1 MKKKL
6 LVKLIVVA
14 LLIALLVVLSSF
26 KDNVAVCEFFAT
38 TFARAWIFVFGNILG
53 WIPISFYE
61 MLLIAVFVSIVFT
74 LVLIIYDICKGK
86 WMKLASLVLTCAI
99 VVLSFINIYTSTASF
114 SYNRESLP
122 KEIYTEVKVDE
133 VQYQDVLSMA
143 TIVVDK
149 LNAAY
154 EQTDHD
160 EEGNIVYPF
169 TFAELNSRLKEEYKK
184 LPDDYFSS
192 FTPTGKKITNNSI
205 MNELALSGVFFAPFG
220 EPNVAY
226 SKMDIHLPF
235 TLAHEMAHSKGVMR
249 ENEANLV
256 AYYVLLT
263 SDDPYLHYSALASA
277 MNSCLRM
284 VIRYPNSLP
293 DYNNLMKTVNS
304 GIRKELSNASKEIS
318 QYKLLGNIGN
328 YFNDLYLKLQNQG
341 GTPSY
346 QKPPVVN
353 VTPELD
359 DYGRPIVKIKK
370 FSDVEYMLIHL
381 YYMDLL

>member
-86 WMKLASLVLTCAI
+86 WMKLASMVLTCAI

-154 EQTDHD
+154 EQTEHD

-192 FTPTGKKITNNSI
+192 FTPTGKKITNNRNQLRKNRS
-205 MNELALSGVFFAPFG
+205 NGYFAVP
-220 EPNVAY
+220 PN
-226 SKMDIHLPF
+226 F
-235 TLAHEMAHSKGVMR
+235 
-249 ENEANLV
+249 
-256 AYYVLLT
+256 
-263 SDDPYLHYSALASA
+263 
-277 MNSCLRM
+277 
-284 VIRYPNSLP
+284 
-293 DYNNLMKTVNS
+293 
-304 GIRKELSNASKEIS
+304 
-318 QYKLLGNIGN
+318 
-328 YFNDLYLKLQNQG
+328 
-341 GTPSY
+341 
-346 QKPPVVN
+346 
-353 VTPELD
+353 
-359 DYGRPIVKIKK
+359 
-370 FSDVEYMLIHL
+370 
-381 YYMDLL
+381 